1 MFVCACVFVGVRVV
15 LHTVS
20 MSHDARCQVAIL
32 HPVQGG
38 AVTTRWSCTIR
49 IVIRSY
55 NWCDYDAN
63 HPKALSGDVSGALW
77 RSSCGKLIL

>member
-38 AVTTRWSCTIR
+38 AVTTRWLCN
-49 IVIRSY
+49 VI
-55 NWCDYDAN
+55 CDVH
-63 HPKALSGDVSGALW
+63 HPHCNS
-77 RSSCGKLIL
+77 KL